1 MADAKNDNVQ
11 VAVRCRPLSSN
22 EKAQGHKFA
31 VSLDT
36 KQGTVEI
43 GPRSFKF
50 DHVFGPDV
58 KQVDVYNRT
67 ARTIVSSC
75 LEGYNGTIFAYGQTG
90 TGKTFT
96 MEGERNPPELQGII
110 PNSFAHIFGT
120 IRDAHEDTRFLVRCS
135 YLEIYCEECY
145 DLLGKDTKK
154 RLKLREH
161 PDKGVYVD
169 GLSPWVVQNVEQL
182 DEVMSRGNQN
192 RSTAKTKMNDRS
204 SRSHAIFI
212 LTIERSDK
220 LADGKSGFRMGRL
233 NLVDLAGSEKQKKTE
248 ASGQA
253 LVEAAKINL
262 SLTML
267 GNVIAA
273 LVDGS
278 PHIPY
283 RDSTLTRLLKDSLGG
298 NAKTTMIA
306 NFGPASYNTDE
317 TVTTL
322 RYADRAKRIKN
333 TPKINE
339 DPKDAMLREMQDKI
353 EQLRKQLEEQGSDF
367 ETGSSEE
374 SDSDEEGGDGAVG
387 WDGQKKPKKKK
398 KRKKGEPKRLSPTK
412 IKSIQ
417 DQIAKEKAE
426 LKNETKKTQAER
438 DAAAQALKIRE
449 DAMNAAQRERE
460 QLEEKMRAIQ
470 GNLIVGGVN
479 LLDKAEEQERLL
491 QESARDLEEADLAAA
506 GLADDIKAIEAE
518 QLTLNEKYA
527 SLEEE
532 VAAKTKR
539 MKKVFAM
546 LQAAKAEIDELQRER
561 REHHAEMIDHIKEAS
576 RELRR
581 NLLIIQEFIPHEWIQ
596 QIEQE
601 STWDEATG
609 EWHIP
614 AISSTGNS
622 LRKTEAI
629 NVSVAEEVEGAS
641 IATTSRKAL
650 ELDLKKQY
658 FVYGT
663 MIDES
668 RPPKS
673 ARPRTAKPKE
683 KADEKGKQAKNDS
696 ALYPKSR
703 PSTAKPRYA

>member
-1 MADAKNDNVQ
+1 M
-11 VAVRCRPLSSN
+11 
-22 EKAQGHKFA
+22 
-31 VSLDT
+31 
-36 KQGTVEI
+36 
-43 GPRSFKF
+43 
-50 DHVFGPDV
+50 FGPDV

-75 LEGYNGTIFAYGQTG
+75 LEGARRPVFSSFLCNQPALRWSCVLGYNGTIFAYGQTG

-135 YLEIYCEECY
+135 YLEIYCEECF

-527 SLEEE
+527 
-532 VAAKTKR
+532 R
-539 MKKVFAM
+539 
-546 LQAAKAEIDELQRER
+546 
-561 REHHAEMIDHIKEAS
+561 
-576 RELRR
+576 
-581 NLLIIQEFIPHEWIQ
+581 
-596 QIEQE
+596 
-601 STWDEATG
+601 
-609 EWHIP
+609 
-614 AISSTGNS
+614 
-622 LRKTEAI
+622 
-629 NVSVAEEVEGAS
+629 
-641 IATTSRKAL
+641 
-650 ELDLKKQY
+650 
-658 FVYGT
+658 
-663 MIDES
+663 
-668 RPPKS
+668 
-673 ARPRTAKPKE
+673 
-683 KADEKGKQAKNDS
+683 
-696 ALYPKSR
+696 
-703 PSTAKPRYA
+703 

>member
-1 MADAKNDNVQ
+1 MNDNVQ
-11 VAVRCRPLSSN
+11 VAVRCRPLSSK
-22 EKAQGHKFA
+22 EKAQGHNFA
-31 VSLDT
+31 VALDT
-36 KQGTVEI
+36 RLGTVDI

-58 KQVDVYNRT
+58 QQAEVYNRT
-67 ARTIVSSC
+67 ARGIVSSC

-96 MEGERNPPELQGII
+96 MEGERSPPELLGII

-135 YLEIYCEECY
+135 YLEIYCEECF

-154 RLKLREH
+154 KLKLREH

-182 DEVMSRGNQN
+182 DEVMARGNQN

-212 LTIERSDK
+212 MMIERSDK
-220 LADGKSGFRMGRL
+220 LPDGKNGFRMGRL

-278 PHIPY
+278 KHIPY

-298 NAKTTMIA
+298 NSKTTMIA

-317 TVTTL
+317 TVSTL

-339 DPKDAMLREMQDKI
+339 DPKDAMLREMQEKI
-353 EQLRKQLEEQGSDF
+353 EKLRKQLEEEGSDF
-367 ETGSSEE
+367 ETGSSGTE
-374 SDSDEEGGDGAVG
+374 DEGGGAVG
-387 WDGQKKPKKKK
+387 WDGQKVKKK
-398 KRKKGEPKRLSPTK
+398 KRKKQGDPRRLSPTK
-412 IKSIQ
+412 LKAIQ
-417 DQIAKEKAE
+417 DQIAREKAE
-426 LKNETKKTQAER
+426 LKTETKKTQAER
-438 DAAAQALKIRE
+438 DAAAQALALRE
-449 DAMNAAQRERE
+449 DAFRAAQRERE
-460 QLEEKMRAIQ
+460 QLEEKMQAIQ

-491 QESARDLEEADLAAA
+491 QASAQELEEADRAAAELKQDILAA
-506 GLADDIKAIEAE
+506 EAE

-581 NLLIIQEFIPHEWIQ
+581 NLLVIQEFIPPDYIR

-601 STWDEATG
+601 STWDEDTG
-609 EWHIP
+609 EWNIP
-614 AISSTGNS
+614 ALSSTGNAF
-622 LRKTEAI
+622 KTPVAFH
-629 NVSVAEEVEGAS
+629 VSVGTEVDGES
-641 IATTSRKAL
+641 IATSSRKAL
-650 ELDLKKQY
+650 ELDLEKQY

-668 RPPKS
+668 RPPKA
-673 ARPRTAKPKE
+673 ARPKTSKPKE
-683 KADEKGKQAKNDS
+683 KVDETQTAKGGP

-703 PSTAKPRYA
+703 PGTAKPRYA